1 LLLACELGARRVP
14 VMVVE
19 ERPSLMRHPKANT
32 QSARA
37 MEIYRRHGISSRLR
51 SLGLASERATDV
63 GYFSQLFGYEL
74 HRVDLPS
81 PAAALAAVR
90 GGDPRWP
97 TPEPQYRITQMAV
110 EPVLLDRAL
119 SFSSVQ
125 ARFGWKAVEVRQDAQ
140 NATLTIESTDG
151 GERHEITADYI
162 VGCDGGRS
170 FVRRSQGIRFLG
182 EGGLE
187 MEFLGGQMLATYFRA
202 PTLLKRFPHPDTWMH
217 WTMHPAA
224 RSILLLLDAQKNEF
238 LLHFQLKPN
247 ERAEDIDFAARL
259 AAIVGEDL
267 PHEILSSA
275 PWRAGIGLVAE
286 RYRRGRCLLVGDAVH
301 LFTPTGGF
309 GLHTGIEDAFNLG
322 WKLAAVCKGGAP
334 ALLDSY
340 EIERIPIAKRNTGY
354 ALKLAQANGACPVSA
369 ALVETGTAG
378 DAARAATSA
387 HLERHAR
394 WEFDTPGIQLG
405 ARYDGSPIVIP
416 DGGRPPEDSPTHYEP
431 SGVPGGR
438 LPNWWL
444 KDGASLFDVL
454 GPEFT
459 LLRLTAGG
467 DDARWRAAARAAEVV
482 LAIIEPPP
490 NDGLAALL
498 GAERVLVRPDQH
510 IAWRGS
516 AREPDPEGILRTV
529 TAQDVRAGR
538 QGQRQAQGQ
547 GQGHGHGHGQ
557 RQAQG
562 QGQGHGRGQR
572 QARGEGQRYAQ
583 GHGQAQGQGQRHAQG
598 HGQAQGQGQRHAQG
612 HGQAQGQGQGQR
624 QGQGQGH

>member
-1 LLLACELGARRVP
+1 
-14 VMVVE
+14 
-19 ERPSLMRHPKANT
+19 
-32 QSARA
+32 

-51 SLGLASERATDV
+51 TLGLAPDRATDV

-74 HRVDLPS
+74 HRVALPS

-90 GGDPRWP
+90 DGDPRWP
-97 TPEPQYRITQMAV
+97 TPEPQFRITQMSL

-119 SFSSVQ
+119 SFASVQ
-125 ARFGWKAVEVRQDAQ
+125 VRFGWKAVDVSQDEHG
-140 NATLTIESTDG
+140 ATLTIENTEDG
-151 GERHEITADYI
+151 TRRAITADYI

-217 WTMHPAA
+217 WIMHPAA
-224 RSILLLLDAQKNEF
+224 RSILLLLDAEKSEF

-247 ERAEDIDFAARL
+247 EKAEDIDFAARL
-259 AAIVGEDL
+259 AGIIGEDL

-275 PWRAGIGLVAE
+275 LWRAGVGLVAE
-286 RYRRGRCLLVGDAVH
+286 HYRRGRCFLVGDAVH

-322 WKLAAVCKGGAP
+322 WKLAAVCNGGAP

-340 EIERIPIAKRNTGY
+340 ELERLPIAKRNTGY
-354 ALKLAQANGACPVSA
+354 ALKLAKANGACPVSA
-369 ALVETGTAG
+369 ALAEAGVAG
-378 DAARAATSA
+378 DAARAATAA
-387 HLERHAR
+387 HLEKFAR
-394 WEFDTPGIQLG
+394 WEFDTPGVQLG

-416 DGGRPPEDSPTHYEP
+416 DGAKGPEDSPTHYEP

-444 KDGASLFDVL
+444 PDGASLFDAL

-459 LLRLTAGG
+459 LVRVTAGG
-467 DDARWRAAARAAEVV
+467 DDARWRAAADAAGVA

-490 NDGLAALL
+490 DPGLAALL

-516 AREPDPEGILRTV
+516 AREPDPGAILRTV
-529 TAQDVRAGR
+529 TGQAVQAGR
-538 QGQRQAQGQ
+538 C
-547 GQGHGHGHGQ
+547 GQGHEM
-557 RQAQG
+557 AFPKS
-562 QGQGHGRGQR
+562 
-572 QARGEGQRYAQ
+572 
-583 GHGQAQGQGQRHAQG
+583 
-598 HGQAQGQGQRHAQG
+598 
-612 HGQAQGQGQGQR
+612 
-624 QGQGQGH
+624 

>member
-14 VMVVE
+14 VTVLE

-51 SLGLASERATDV
+51 ALGLAADRATDV
-63 GYFSQLFGYEL
+63 AYFSQLFGYEL
-74 HRVDLPS
+74 HRVALPS
-81 PAAALAAVR
+81 PDAALMAVR

-119 SFSSVQ
+119 SFSSV
-125 ARFGWKAVEVRQDAQ
+125 RVHFGWKAVDVSQDAHG
-140 NATLTIESTDG
+140 ATLIIERTDR
-151 GERHEITADYI
+151 GERHAITADYI

-170 FVRRSQGIRFLG
+170 FLRKSLGIRFLG

-187 MEFLGGQMLATYFRA
+187 MEFLGGQMLATYFCA
-202 PTLLKRFPHPDTWMH
+202 PTLLDRFPHRDTWMH
-217 WTMHPAA
+217 WIMHPAA
-224 RSILLLLDAQKNEF
+224 RSILLLLDAEKKEF

-275 PWRAGIGLVAE
+275 SWRAGVGLVAE
-286 RYRRGRCLLVGDAVH
+286 HYRRGRCLLVGDAVH

-322 WKLAAVCKGGAP
+322 WKLAAVCNGGAP

-340 EIERIPIAKRNTGY
+340 ELERIPIAKRNTGF
-354 ALKLAQANGACPVSA
+354 ALNLAKANGACPVSA
-369 ALVETGTAG
+369 ALVETGAEG
-378 DAARAATSA
+378 DAARAATAS

-405 ARYDGSPIVIP
+405 ARYDGSPIVIA
-416 DGGRPPEDSPTHYEP
+416 DGARPPEDSPTHYEP

-438 LPNWWL
+438 LPAGWL
-444 KDGASLFDVL
+444 PDGTSLFDAL

-459 LLRLTAGG
+459 LVKVTNCG
-467 DDARWRAAARAAEVV
+467 DDARWRAAANAAGVA
-482 LAIIEPPP
+482 LSIIAPSL
-490 NDGLAALL
+490 DVGLAALL
-498 GAERVLVRPDQH
+498 GAECVLVRPDQH
-510 IAWRGS
+510 IAWRGP
-516 AREPDPEGILRTV
+516 AGEPDPEGILRTV
-529 TAQDVRAGR
+529 TGQPVRADAC
-538 QGQRQAQGQ
+538 AQG
-547 GQGHGHGHGQ
+547 
-557 RQAQG
+557 R
-562 QGQGHGRGQR
+562 
-572 QARGEGQRYAQ
+572 
-583 GHGQAQGQGQRHAQG
+583 
-598 HGQAQGQGQRHAQG
+598 
-612 HGQAQGQGQGQR
+612 
-624 QGQGQGH
+624 